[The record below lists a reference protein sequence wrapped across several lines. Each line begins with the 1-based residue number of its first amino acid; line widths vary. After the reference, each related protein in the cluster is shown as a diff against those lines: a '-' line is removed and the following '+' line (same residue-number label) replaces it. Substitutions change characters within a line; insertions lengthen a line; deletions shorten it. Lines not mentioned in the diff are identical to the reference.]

1 MKRKTALA
9 RVTILL
15 LFFSISLV
23 SFSQNNFKVSGKVND
38 DSGKPV
44 SGATVTVKG
53 TKIATAT
60 TTDGTFSLNAPSGK
74 SVLVITSI
82 GFAELEVPINDKAE
96 LLIGMTSLST
106 SLQDVVVVGYGTQK
120 KSDVTGAVSRLT
132 AADIQERP
140 AQNVLQAIQGKAAGV
155 HVTSNLKPG
164 ELPVLR
170 VRGNRSIGASNEP
183 LYVIDG
189 IPMVNSLGVNS
200 FTMADINPND
210 IASVEILK
218 DASATAIYG
227 SRGANGVVLITTN
240 KGKKGRVGVNFQS
253 TVSIDSYKSL
263 TDWMDGGEYID
274 RWRLSLIN
282 GRLYKDLGATN
293 ANLNVPAVMWYPDP
307 DLDKQKMGGLTT
319 DPVALESVMAGYEWN
334 ANGTVKTRPTTAAEQ
349 ALGWPAEI
357 PVYNSEN
364 IRSYDWLNDATRTGI
379 TQNHQIS
386 LTAGS
391 DISRL
396 LISLNYYNQQGVQK
410 DQDYKRYTA
419 TINGD
424 VTPNKW
430 LNLGTNIITSLSTQ
444 NYGMVGPNTSN
455 TGSKDLYSR
464 ATDMFPYALPTD
476 ANGVPIKN
484 PGGNISLWNPLID
497 IDQVLNERRTAAIL
511 ASVFTEIKFTDWLKY
526 RVNFSGQYRQ
536 FRSGSWTGPDATS
549 HLTNR
554 PNTAGYATQENFSW
568 IVENLLYVDKTFAEK
583 HKVNVTLLQSTQK
596 SRRENVS
603 TSVSGLINPLSLWY
617 DVGSNTAGNPG
628 YGTGFTENT
637 LASFMG
643 RINYSLND
651 KYLLTVSGRADGAS
665 VLAPEHK
672 WDFFP
677 SFAVAWKMQQEGFLS
692 SVNWI
697 NELKLRVGY
706 GVVGN
711 SAVNPY
717 TTSGPLS
724 RNPYVFGS
732 AAGIGYLPQLVQNPD
747 LKWEETAQGNIG
759 VDFTLFKNRL
769 SGSIEYY
776 QQNTSDLIFPKTL
789 PAVSGYVQKFE
800 NIGKTRNKGIEV
812 TISGTPVKLKDF
824 TWDVDVNWSNNKEE
838 IVELINGKQDMVAD
852 RLFIGQPTQVFYNYQ
867 NAGIWGGEA
876 KDISEMALFN
886 ANGTNFRPGTVK
898 VVDQNGDKKID
909 ASDMVILGS
918 VRPDWTGGITNTF
931 TYKGW
936 SFNAF
941 IYFRVGQTYFG
952 GYPNSYGG
960 VNPNGRVENDLWAWD
975 KTNGKWPMPNAAS
988 AITNTTAAMQYNE
1001 GSFAIV
1007 RNMSLSYTC
1016 PQKWLQKITAKEIVL
1031 NFQVLNPFIFGG
1043 EVVKWGINPDDDTN
1057 WSIASSNT
1065 NPLGGTNN
1073 NTILPQSFVFG
1084 IRAGF

>member
-1 MKRKTALA
+1 MKRKTSLTRGGALL
-9 RVTILL
+9 VFLL
-15 LFFSISLV
+15 LTTSA
-23 SFSQNNFKVSGKVND
+23 FSQNDFRVSGKVAD
-38 DSGKPV
+38 ETGKPV

-60 TTDGTFSLNAPSGK
+60 STEGTFVLNAPSGK
-74 SVLVITSI
+74 SVLVVTSV
-82 GFAELEVPINDKAE
+82 GFAELEVAINDRAE
-96 LLIGMTSLST
+96 ITIGITSTAT

-155 HVTSNLKPG
+155 HVTSNFKPG

-282 GRLYKDLGATN
+282 GRTYKDLGASN
-293 ANLNVPAVMWYPDP
+293 ANLNVPAVMWYADP
-307 DLDKQKMGGLTT
+307 DLDKLRMPGLTT
-319 DPVALESVMAGYEWN
+319 DPIALASVMAGYEWN

-364 IRSYDWLNDATRTGI
+364 IRSYDWRDAATRTGI

-444 NYGMVGPNTSN
+444 NYGILGPNTSN

-464 ATDMFPYALPTD
+464 ATDQFPYALPND
-476 ANGVPIKN
+476 ANGIPIKN

-497 IDQVLNERRTAAIL
+497 IDQVLNERRTAAVL
-511 ASVFTEIKFTDWLKY
+511 ASIFTELKFTQWLKY
-526 RVNFSGQYRQ
+526 RVNFSAQYRNL
-536 FRSGSWTGPDATS
+536 RSGSWTGPDATS

-583 HKVNVTLLQSTQK
+583 HKLNVTLLQSTQK
-596 SRRENVS
+596 SRRENAS
-603 TSVSGLINPLSLWY
+603 ISVTGLINPLSLWY

-651 KYLLTVSGRADGAS
+651 KYLLTVSGRADGSS

-677 SFAVAWKMQQEGFLS
+677 SFAVAWKIQEEGFLS

-732 AAGIGYLPQLVQNPD
+732 AAGIGYLPQLVQNPN

-824 TWDVDVNWSNNKEE
+824 TWDVDLNWSNNKEE

-867 NAGIWGGEA
+867 NAGIWGGDT
-876 KDISEMALFN
+876 KDINEMALFN
-886 ANGTNFRPGTVK
+886 VNGTNFRPGTVK
-898 VVDQNGDKKID
+898 VVDQNNDKKID

-931 TYKGW
+931 TYKSW

-960 VNPNGRVENDLWAWD
+960 VNPNGRVENDVWAWD
-975 KTNGKWPMPNAAS
+975 KTNAKWPMPNAAS

-1057 WSIASSNT
+1057 WSIASTNT
-1065 NPLGGTNN
+1065 NPIGGTNN

>member
-38 DSGKPV
+38 ESGKPV

-53 TKIATAT
+53 TTIATAT
-60 TTDGTFSLNAPSGK
+60 TTDGTFALNAPSGK
-74 SVLVITSI
+74 SVLVISSI
-82 GFAELEVPINDKAE
+82 GFEALEVAINDKAE

-106 SLQDVVVVGYGTQK
+106 SLQDVVVIGYGTQK

-183 LYVIDG
+183 LYVIDN

-282 GRLYKDLGATN
+282 GRTYKDLGASN

-307 DLDKQKMGGLTT
+307 DLDKLRMPGLTT
-319 DPVALESVMAGYEWN
+319 DAVALESVMAGYEWN
-334 ANGTVKTRPTTAAEQ
+334 PDGTVKTRPTTAAEQ
-349 ALGWPAEI
+349 ALGWPAAI
-357 PVYNSEN
+357 PIYNSEN
-364 IRSYDWLNDATRTGI
+364 IRSYDWLDAATQTGI

-386 LTAGS
+386 LTAGT

-430 LNLGTNIITSLSTQ
+430 LNLGTNIITSLSIQ
-444 NYGMVGPNTSN
+444 NYGIFGPNTSN

-476 ANGVPIKN
+476 ANGFPIKN

-497 IDQVLNERRTAAIL
+497 IDQVLNERRTAAVL
-511 ASVFTEIKFTDWLKY
+511 AGVFAELKFTSWLRY

-554 PNTAGYATQENFSW
+554 PNTAGYATQDNFSW
-568 IVENLLYVDKTFAEK
+568 VVENLLYVDKTFAEK

-603 TSVSGLINPLSLWY
+603 TSVTGLINPLSLWY

-643 RINYSLND
+643 RINYTLMVLLYWLLN
-651 KYLLTVSGRADGAS
+651 
-665 VLAPEHK
+665 
-672 WDFFP
+672 
-677 SFAVAWKMQQEGFLS
+677 
-692 SVNWI
+692 
-697 NELKLRVGY
+697 
-706 GVVGN
+706 
-711 SAVNPY
+711 
-717 TTSGPLS
+717 
-724 RNPYVFGS
+724 
-732 AAGIGYLPQLVQNPD
+732 
-747 LKWEETAQGNIG
+747 
-759 VDFTLFKNRL
+759 
-769 SGSIEYY
+769 
-776 QQNTSDLIFPKTL
+776 
-789 PAVSGYVQKFE
+789 
-800 NIGKTRNKGIEV
+800 
-812 TISGTPVKLKDF
+812 
-824 TWDVDVNWSNNKEE
+824 
-838 IVELINGKQDMVAD
+838 ING
-852 RLFIGQPTQVFYNYQ
+852 
-867 NAGIWGGEA
+867 
-876 KDISEMALFN
+876 ISFHHS
-886 ANGTNFRPGTVK
+886 
-898 VVDQNGDKKID
+898 Q
-909 ASDMVILGS
+909 
-918 VRPDWTGGITNTF
+918 
-931 TYKGW
+931 
-936 SFNAF
+936 
-941 IYFRVGQTYFG
+941 
-952 GYPNSYGG
+952 
-960 VNPNGRVENDLWAWD
+960 
-975 KTNGKWPMPNAAS
+975 
-988 AITNTTAAMQYNE
+988 
-1001 GSFAIV
+1001 
-1007 RNMSLSYTC
+1007 
-1016 PQKWLQKITAKEIVL
+1016 
-1031 NFQVLNPFIFGG
+1031 
-1043 EVVKWGINPDDDTN
+1043 
-1057 WSIASSNT
+1057 
-1065 NPLGGTNN
+1065 
-1073 NTILPQSFVFG
+1073 
-1084 IRAGF
+1084 